1 MRQDCGST
9 RDCYFTECTQG
20 VLLILTGYLL
30 VRLWRLPANTSSAHA
45 NSDDFDE
52 MLLIIFPLELH
63 FVLLLA
69 CFSTQSSTRKIVTFP
84 VIHWQSNQFFKKKC
98 R

>member
-63 FVLLLA
+63 FCVAVGLFLDPKLNSQNRYVSSHTLA
-69 CFSTQSSTRKIVTFP
+69 K
-84 VIHWQSNQFFKKKC
+84 
-98 R
+98 